1 MNKPILTIGL
11 LVSNRIDTIEKCL
24 NSLKP
29 LLEELPAELI
39 VADTVGPEKTDGS
52 LYIAEKFT
60 DKVTHFEWC
69 NDFSA
74 ARNATLLPAKGEWF
88 MFLDDDE
95 WFEDVTE
102 IIDFFKSGEYKNYNS
117 ATYIIRN
124 YTDFEG
130 TGYGDSSI
138 LRMIK
143 RTPSLKFEGNIH
155 EHFNKVYRPCKRF
168 ECFVHHYGY
177 VYTSEEQK
185 KAHSERNMS
194 LLQKE
199 IEKNPMDLRLHTQM
213 ALELANFDNV
223 NAIKYV
229 QSALQLFSSEASEP
243 CYQWLTVLQFRLYE
257 ALGFSVEFA
266 EKTYNS
272 LVQKSA
278 LNETALCA
286 ANYCMMRICLI
297 KDDKNTAF
305 SHGMK
310 YMELINLLNSNP
322 KKKADQD
329 YADFAR
335 YISEDAIRTIN
346 EYLLMCQL

>member
-95 WFEDVTE
+95 WFEDVSE
-102 IIDFFKSGEYKNYNS
+102 IIEFFKSGEYLKYES
-117 ATYIIRN
+117 ATYIARN
-124 YTDFEG
+124 YSDFSG
-130 TGYGDSSI
+130 NAFADASV

-143 RTPSLKFEGNIH
+143 RTTDLRFEGAVH
-155 EHFNKVYRPCKRF
+155 EHFNKVFMPCKRF
-168 ECFVHHYGY
+168 TCYVHHYGY
-177 VYTSEEQK
+177 AYETEELK
-185 KAHSERNMS
+185 KAHIERN
-194 LLQKE
+194 LALIQKE
-199 IEKNPMDLRLHTQM
+199 IDKNPMDLRLHTQM
-213 ALELANFDNV
+213 AQELATFDNKS
-223 NAIKYV
+223 ALDYTKA
-229 QSALQLFSSEASEP
+229 ALQLFSSESSNP
-243 CYQWLTVLQFRLYE
+243 CYQWLLVLQFRLFE
-257 ALGFSVEFA
+257 ALSVSVEYA
-266 EKTYNS
+266 EKAYQNLEEKHILS
-272 LVQKSA
+272 
-278 LNETALCA
+278 ETALCA

-297 KDDKNTAF
+297 HVPARP
-305 SHGMK
+305 SG
-310 YMELINLLNSNP
+310 LSALLGC
-322 KKKADQD
+322 A
-329 YADFAR
+329 
-335 YISEDAIRTIN
+335 
-346 EYLLMCQL
+346 